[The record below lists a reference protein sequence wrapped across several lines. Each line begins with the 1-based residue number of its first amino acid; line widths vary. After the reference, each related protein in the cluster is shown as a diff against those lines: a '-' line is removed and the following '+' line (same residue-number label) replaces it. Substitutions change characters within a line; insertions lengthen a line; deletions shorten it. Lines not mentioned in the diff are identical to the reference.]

1 MGSKGTGRAPRVS
14 EQMTADILRI
24 LRERGEGAEHAITAG
39 DLCLALGMT
48 PTESAKRVVRAVI
61 SAMPEAGFLV
71 VGDDH
76 GYLIPAEACEADAS
90 LGRMAKQI
98 ETTTR
103 RMDAVK
109 RLIGRKFHKPVLGA
123 APPPVTS
130 WRARRPDPEP
140 DAQPHLV

>member
-1 MGSKGTGRAPRVS
+1 MTKGNGKAPRVS
-14 EQMTADILRI
+14 EAMTADILRI
-24 LRERGEGAEHAITAG
+24 LVERGEGAEHAITAG

-76 GYLIPAEACEADAS
+76 GYLIPATEREADAS

-98 ETTTR
+98 EASTR

-109 RLIGRKFHKPVLGA
+109 RLLGRKFHKPVLGDR
-123 APPPVTS
+123 PPLTT
-130 WRARRPDPEP
+130 WRARRPEAPS
-140 DAQPHLV
+140 AQPHLV